1 LKRRNEMAEEM
12 ASLKINNDIILPV
25 IEKQIQAAIVANL
38 GNHEELI
45 GKMVSLA
52 LHAKVNDKGYID
64 TQYSSYNK
72 YDFLEVLTST
82 AIQEAARN
90 ALTDW
95 LHVNSQKIRSAL
107 FAELAK
113 PTRQK
118 SMAKAFADA
127 DETSITSKWHMNC
140 TVNFKEDRD

>member
-1 LKRRNEMAEEM
+1 MEDKM
-12 ASLKINNDIILPV
+12 ASLQINNDIIKPI

-52 LHAKVNDKGYID
+52 LHAKVNSNGNID
-64 TQYSSYNK
+64 TRSSYDNK
-72 YDFLEVLTST
+72 YDFLEIITSKT
-82 AIQEAARN
+82 IQEAAQN
-90 ALTDW
+90 ALTEW
-95 LHVNSQKIRSAL
+95 LNENSKKIRDAVI
-107 FAELAK
+107 AELAK

-127 DETSITSKWHMNC
+127 VETSITSKWHMNC
-140 TVNFKEDRD
+140 TVNFKEDRN

>member
-1 LKRRNEMAEEM
+1 MEKEMV
-12 ASLKINNDIILPV
+12 SLKINQDTITPI

-52 LHAKVNDKGYID
+52 LHTKVNKDGYHDK
-64 TQYSSYNK
+64 SSYRNDH
-72 YDFLEVLTST
+72 DFLEVITSN

-90 ALTDW
+90 ALTEW
-95 LHVNSQKIRSAL
+95 LAKNSKKIRAAL
-107 FAELAK
+107 IVELAK

-118 SMAKAFADA
+118 TMAKAFADA
-127 DETSITSKWHMNC
+127 VESSITSKWHMNC

>member
-1 LKRRNEMAEEM
+1 MTEEM
-12 ASLKINNDIILPV
+12 ASLKINNDIITPI

-45 GKMVSLA
+45 SKMVSLA
-52 LHAKVNDKGYID
+52 LHSKVNSKGGID
-64 TQYSSYNK
+64 QYSSYNT
-72 YDFLEVLTST
+72 YDFLDVLTSNT
-82 AIQEAARN
+82 IQEAART
-90 ALTDW
+90 ALTEW
-95 LHVNSQKIRSAL
+95 LNKNSKKIRDAL
-107 FAELAK
+107 LTELAK

-127 DETSITSKWHMNC
+127 VESSITSKWHMNC

>member
-1 LKRRNEMAEEM
+1 MENEMV
-12 ASLKINNDIILPV
+12 SLKINQDTITPI

-52 LHAKVNDKGYID
+52 LHSKVNSKGMLS
-64 TQYSSYNK
+64 QYRSDNT
-72 YDFLEVLTST
+72 YDFLEVITKKT
-82 AIQEAARN
+82 IQEAAQN
-90 ALTDW
+90 ALADW
-95 LHVNSQKIRSAL
+95 LAKNSKKIRAAL
-107 FAELAK
+107 IAELAK

-118 SMAKAFADA
+118 TMAKAFADA
-127 DETSITSKWHMNC
+127 VERSITSKWHMNC

>member
-1 LKRRNEMAEEM
+1 MAEEM
-12 ASLKINNDIILPV
+12 ASLKINNDIITPI

-52 LHAKVNDKGYID
+52 LHVKVNDKGRID
-64 TQYSSYNK
+64 QYSSYNK

-82 AIQEAARN
+82 VIQEAARN
-90 ALTDW
+90 ALIDW
-95 LHVNSQKIRSAL
+95 LHVNSQKIRTSV
-107 FAELAK
+107 FIELAK

-127 DETSITSKWHMNC
+127 VESSITSKWHMNC
-140 TVNFKEDRD
+140 TVNFDKDRD